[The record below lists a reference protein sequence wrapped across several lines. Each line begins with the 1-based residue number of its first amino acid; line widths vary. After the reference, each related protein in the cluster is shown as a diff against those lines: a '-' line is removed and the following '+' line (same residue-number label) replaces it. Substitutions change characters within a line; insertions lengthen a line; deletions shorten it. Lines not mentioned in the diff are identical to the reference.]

1 MRCVKINN
9 FYAFLLLF
17 VLTSCSKKENAYAQK
32 ASPSPLKDKEVGG
45 GCEGCDLYKIGMPSN
60 LIEKT
65 TIPEPHE
72 KGEKLIIEG
81 YIYQKDGKT
90 PAPDVILYLYHTTD
104 AGYYT
109 PSSAQ
114 PQASKRHGR
123 LRGWVKSRADGY
135 YQFTTIRPAPYP
147 NENIPAHIHPT
158 IKETGKT
165 PYYIDDYVF
174 EDDVFVT
181 GTYRKKQQ
189 LRCGS
194 GIMTLTKGKD
204 GTWHGKRN
212 LILGLNIPNY

>member
-1 MRCVKINN
+1 MRCVTINN

-32 ASPSPLKDKEVGG
+32 VSPNPLKDKEVGG
-45 GCEGCDLYKIGMPSN
+45 GCDGCDLYKIGMPT
-60 LIEKT
+60 LLTEKT
-65 TIPEPHE
+65 TIPEPNE
-72 KGEKLIIEG
+72 SGEKLIIEG

-90 PAPDVILYLYHTTD
+90 PASDVILYLYHTTD

-109 PSSAQ
+109 PSTTQ

-123 LRGWVKSRADGY
+123 LRGWVKTKADGY

-147 NENIPAHIHPT
+147 SEKIPAHIHPT
-158 IKETGKT
+158 IKEVGKI

-174 EDDVFVT
+174 EDDAFVT
-181 GTYRKKQQ
+181 STYRKKQE

-194 GIMTLTKGKD
+194 GIITLTKDKD
-204 GTWHGKRN
+204 GVWHGKRN

>member
-1 MRCVKINN
+1 MMCVKINN

-17 VLTSCSKKENAYAQK
+17 VLTSCSKKENTYSQK
-32 ASPSPLKDKEVGG
+32 VSPNPLKDKEVGG
-45 GCEGCDLYKIGMPSN
+45 GCDGCDLYIIGMPYN

-65 TIPEPHE
+65 TIPEPNE
-72 KGEKLIIEG
+72 MGEKLIIEG

-109 PSSAQ
+109 PSSTQ

-123 LRGWVKSRADGY
+123 LRGWVKTKADGY

-147 NENIPAHIHPT
+147 NEKIPAHIHPT
-158 IKETGKT
+158 IKEVGKI

-174 EDDVFVT
+174 EDDAFVT
-181 GTYRKKQQ
+181 SNYRKKKE

-194 GIMTLTKGKD
+194 GIITLTKDKD
-204 GTWHGKRN
+204 GVWHGKRN

>member
-17 VLTSCSKKENAYAQK
+17 VLTSCSKKENTYSQK
-32 ASPSPLKDKEVGG
+32 VSPNPLKDKEVGG
-45 GCEGCDLYKIGMPSN
+45 GCDGCDLYKIDMPTH
-60 LIEKT
+60 LTGKT
-65 TIPEPHE
+65 TIPEPNE
-72 KGEKLIIEG
+72 SGGKLVIEG

-90 PAPDVILYLYHTTD
+90 PAPDVILYLYHTTNE
-104 AGYYT
+104 GYYT
-109 PSSAQ
+109 PSTTQ

-123 LRGWVKSRADGY
+123 LRGWVKTRADGY

-158 IKETGKT
+158 IKETDKT

-194 GIMTLTKGKD
+194 GIMTLTKDKD
-204 GTWHGKRN
+204 GVWHGKRN

>member
-1 MRCVKINN
+1 MVFYKIN
-9 FYAFLLLF
+9 YVYVFLLPFL
-17 VLTSCSKKENAYAQK
+17 LTCCSNKENAYAQK
-32 ASPSPLKDKEVGG
+32 ANPSINKDKEVGG
-45 GCEGCDLYKIGMPSN
+45 GCEGCDLYKIGMPSH
-60 LIEKT
+60 LTEKT
-65 TIPEPHE
+65 TIPEPQE
-72 KGEKLIIEG
+72 VGEKLVIEG

-90 PAPDVILYLYHTTD
+90 PAPDIILYLYHTTN

-109 PSSAQ
+109 PSPIQ
-114 PQASKRHGR
+114 PQTSKRHGR

-174 EDDVFVT
+174 DDDVFVT
-181 GTYRKKQQ
+181 STYRKKQE

-194 GIMTLTKGKD
+194 GIITLTKDKD
-204 GTWHGKRN
+204 GVWHGKRN
-212 LILGLNIPNY
+212 LVLGLNIPNY

>member
-17 VLTSCSKKENAYAQK
+17 VLTSCSKKENTYSQK
-32 ASPSPLKDKEVGG
+32 VSPNPLKDKEVGG
-45 GCEGCDLYKIGMPSN
+45 GCEGCDLYKIGMPTHLTGKN
-60 LIEKT
+60 
-65 TIPEPHE
+65 TIPEPNE
-72 KGEKLIIEG
+72 SGGKLIIEG
-81 YIYQKDGKT
+81 YIYQKDGQT
-90 PAPDVILYLYHTTD
+90 PAPDVILYLYHTTG

-109 PSSAQ
+109 PSATQ

-123 LRGWVKSRADGY
+123 LRGWVKTKADGY

-194 GIMTLTKGKD
+194 GIMTLTKDKD
-204 GTWHGKRN
+204 GVWHGKRN

>member
-1 MRCVKINN
+1 MRCVNISN

-32 ASPSPLKDKEVGG
+32 ANPTSLKDKEVGG
-45 GCEGCDLYKIGMPSN
+45 GCDGCDLYKIGMPSN
-60 LIEKT
+60 LTGTT
-65 TIPEPHE
+65 TIPEPNE
-72 KGEKLIIEG
+72 SGEKLIIEG

-109 PSSAQ
+109 PSATQ

-123 LRGWVKSRADGY
+123 LRGWVKTKADGY

-147 NENIPAHIHPT
+147 NETIPAHIHPT
-158 IKETGKT
+158 IKEAGKT

-174 EDDVFVT
+174 EDDAFVT
-181 GTYRKKQQ
+181 STYRNKQE

-194 GIMTLTKGKD
+194 GIITLTKDKD
-204 GTWHGKRN
+204 GVWHGKRN
-212 LILGLNIPNY
+212 LVLGLNIPDY